1 MKKKLFIILVFICVI
16 GKIFSQTADSILFYS
31 NSSFQTTTNGASAL
45 VSDFIRL
52 PSFTLGNNFTIET
65 WFKLESFSNTNFPR
79 IFDFGVAGA
88 TKTTLA
94 INSSGNLLFIYGN
107 SAVTANILPAV
118 NIGIGSWNHYAVT
131 VSGGNLVKVYVNG
144 VVVFF
149 TSVGFGT
156 PVTTYTSNYLAS
168 QNDQSQA
175 PTIGCYS
182 DFRIWTQTRTAAQ
195 ISKSTLRIF
204 VPSNSDSLYYY
215 LPLNNSSNNTVTES
229 ITNFYLL
236 AGSSTWVGGALNA
249 FSRIQNN
256 GAKYK
261 YDSSRQY
268 LSGTYK
274 NALVANEKIQYSING
289 GTTWVNVDTALNNL
303 WVVKMPTTFRAGVVK
318 VRSAILGV
326 ATARVF
332 ADFTIV
338 APPSALVYAASRI
351 DVDEGSVNLI
361 NVSSINTGGGGTVG
375 YSISSGAVTGISIN
389 AITGQLKA
397 DSIVPFGLY
406 NVVVTASNIQ
416 GSTSATITIN
426 IKQTFKNRVVGFIN
440 NYFQTTS
447 NSAGVSGDYINLPNF
462 VLDSN
467 FTVETWFKL
476 EAGTGLIFPF
486 IYNLGGWGAANLSQ
500 GLIMAAGISRTLD
513 IMSWGV
519 EANTAAPLDF
529 TGYNLA
535 AATWVHLAV
544 VVKGRNTKVYVN
556 GVLIKQ
562 YTNIG
567 VPSNNN
573 TFTNSRLGNGQ
584 SAGGTISTTLG
595 KFQDFRVWKKARTA
609 LEIQTSYLTPV
620 PISSDSLYYNILLN
634 APSIITTNN
643 IINGTSIN
651 NVSTWAGAIN
661 TTSTVVSQGGTGAKY
676 FYDTARQRLYGTISS
691 ALVLNEKIQYSIN
704 GGTTWTNVDTVF
716 GVKWLVTLPITYKF
730 ATIKI
735 RSSTDPTRVF
745 QDYTF
750 YSIPTISYSKSI
762 EIDTFG
768 TTGVS
773 VVPTV
778 STSGI
783 TTCSIT
789 SGGVSGISINS
800 STGQISWTNVVPVG
814 IYNLVISA
822 TNQSGVGTSNFT
834 LNISSVL
841 SNFAY
846 SIDSVTALFGFA
858 GNSVTPTITG
868 GPVTYSFSNTTP
880 AVSGITIN
888 SVTGVVSWL
897 NSVPV
902 GTYLFK
908 VLASNLLKVD
918 SSKRYKL
925 IIKGSAPIISYSI
938 NNMVED
944 QNIADSS
951 VSPTFNS
958 TGLPLTFKI
967 VSGGGSGININSAS
981 GVINWTSKVNP
992 GTYIIIVQAN
1002 NIADSDQTT
1011 FNLTIN
1017 RLTDTILY
1025 FNNSSFQSNTVSVGG
1040 GGDYIQLPTL
1050 DMSGNYTIETWFKN
1064 IGSLGEWK
1072 RIFDFGVLGGSPLG
1086 ILVGFPTSTQIG
1098 YHANGPDVVLSLPSN
1113 FITSNGWN
1121 HIAFTFDGIFTSL
1134 YINGLLVDKQSTQSA
1149 TAPGTCTSNFIG
1161 RSNWAIDGTTQGQ
1174 FMHFKIW
1181 KKVKTGSEIL
1191 ATYRGA
1197 ETRNSTGLHYYLP
1210 LDEKLFTSRDIEN
1223 NTILT
1228 NYSTSAVAL
1237 GAASTVISQ
1246 NNGTGAK
1253 YFVDLAHQT
1262 LSGKYRDTLQLGETI
1277 QVSYDTGLTW
1287 RNVKY
1292 ASNNNWNDSLTSVFN
1307 GGKIKVR
1314 SVIGGIPTSRNFID
1328 FVQIIKPSAPIINS
1342 VSNVQST
1349 KAIISFDS
1357 PLKNGGALV
1366 TNYIVVSTP
1375 SNLTASGTSSPIE
1388 MSGLT
1393 NGVSYVFK
1401 MVGSNVAGLS
1411 DSSATSSTL
1420 TLPTSYSIN
1429 TSVKNGSISAGPI
1442 TVNIGDSIRI
1452 TYTPTN
1458 NNYAIDSVIINNVLV
1473 NDSIIGY
1480 TFKNVIKN
1488 NTIRVVYKL
1497 KTALISLNIGLNGT
1511 VSTLGDSIVDYGTKQ
1526 NYTITPDMGYELDTL
1541 FVNGIKVDSITSIT
1555 FDSIVSNLTIK
1566 AVFKL
1571 KTFSIISSTGAGG
1584 TISPLGTSVVKYDS
1598 SIKYTITPSAG
1609 FVLDTLFVNGNKV
1622 DSISSYTFDTVR
1634 INKTIFAKFK
1644 VQTFTITSSAGTGGM
1659 ITPVGSSIVKYD
1671 SSIKYT
1677 ITPNAGLVLD
1687 TLFVNGIKVD
1697 SISSYTFDSV
1707 RINKTISA
1715 KFKVQTF
1722 TITATG
1728 GTGGSINPIGT
1739 SIVKYDSSLKY
1750 TITPSAG
1757 FVLDTLFV
1765 NGLKVDSISSYTF
1778 DTVTINKTIFA
1789 KFKLQT
1795 FTIISSAGT
1804 GGMITPVGSSIVK
1817 YDSSL
1822 KYTITPDA
1830 GFVLD
1835 TLFVNGNKV
1844 DSISS
1849 YTFDTVKINKT
1860 ILAKFKIQTFTI
1872 TATGGA
1878 GGSISPIGTSSV
1890 KYDSSLK
1897 YTITPNAGFVLDTL
1911 FVNGNKVDSISSY
1924 TFDSVRINKTI
1935 FAKFKVK
1942 TFTITATAGAGGI
1955 INPSGTSSVKYDS
1968 SIKYTITPN
1977 TGFVLDTL
1985 FVNGNKVD
1993 SISSYTFDTVTI
2005 NKTIFA
2011 KFKVKILTITATAGA
2026 GGIINP
2032 SGTSFVKYDSS
2043 IKYTITPNAGFVLD
2057 TLFVNGNK
2065 VDSISSY
2072 TFDTLKANKTISAK
2086 FKIQTFTITSSAGSG
2101 GSINPVGSSI
2111 VKYDSSI
2118 KYTITPNTGFVLDTL
2133 FVNGI
2138 KVDSISSY
2146 TFDTVTINKTIF
2158 AKFKVQTFTITAT
2171 AGAGGSI
2178 SPIGTSSVK
2187 YDSSLKYTITPS
2199 VGFVLDTLFVNGNKV
2214 DSISSYTF
2222 DSVRIN
2228 KTIFAKFKVK
2238 TFAITAT
2245 AGAGG
2250 MITPV
2255 GSSIVKYDSSLK
2267 FTITPNLG
2275 FVIDTL
2281 FVNSLP
2287 VDSITSYTFD
2297 TVKVNK
2303 TIFAKFKVQTFTI
2316 TATAGAGGAITPIGI
2331 SIVKYDSSIKY
2342 TITPN
2347 AGFVLDTLFVNG
2359 NKVDSIS
2366 SYTFDTVTIN
2376 KTIFAKFKVKTFAI
2390 TATAGAG
2397 GSINPSG
2404 TSSVKYDSSLKY
2416 TITPNAGF
2424 VLDTLFVNGNKVD
2437 SISSYTFDTV
2447 TINKTI
2453 SAKFK
2458 VQTFI
2463 ITATGGAGGAI
2474 TPIGTSI
2481 VKYDSFLRY
2490 TITPNA
2496 GFVLDTLFVNGNKVD
2511 SISSYTFDSV
2521 RINKTIFAK
2530 FKVKTFAITATAGAG
2545 GSISPIGTSSVKY
2558 DSSLKYT
2565 ITSNAG
2571 FVLDTLFVNGNKVD
2585 SISSYTFDTVTIN
2598 KTIFAKFKVQTF
2610 TITATGGVG
2619 GAITPI
2625 GTSIVKYDSSLKYTI
2640 TPDAGFVIDTIFV
2653 DSIPVDSIS
2662 SYTFDSVRI
2671 NKTISAKFKVQTF
2684 IITATGGAGGAIT
2697 PIGTS
2702 IVKYDSSIKYTIT
2715 PNAGFVLDT
2724 LFINGNKVDSIS
2736 SYTFDTVRINKTI
2749 FAKFKVQ
2756 TFTITATGGAG
2767 GAITP
2772 IGTSS
2777 VKYDSSLK
2785 YTITPNVGFVID
2797 TLFVN
2802 GTKVDSILTYTFDSV
2817 KVNKIIFAK
2826 FKVIT
2831 PPSKPL
2837 NVVAIAGNAQAIIS
2851 FTSPIYNGG
2860 VAINKYIV
2868 EEVGGSIKDSN
2879 ISSPVIINGLTNL
2892 QTYRFSVKAINIF
2905 GLVSDTSISNSIQ
2918 PDNNFRFVKSRAL
2931 NGVISADTT
2940 IALGGFRII
2949 KYEPNIGFKLDSI
2962 YINDMYNS
2970 EITIDSINSYTFK
2983 NINGDSSIKVIFKL
2997 QTFTITSSAGT
3008 GGMITPVGSS
3018 IVKYD
3023 SSFKYTITPNTGFV
3037 LDTLFVNGNKVDS
3050 ISSYTFDTVTIN
3062 KTISAKFKVKILT
3075 ITATAGAGGSINPSG
3090 TSFVKYDSSIKYTI
3104 TPNAG
3109 FVLDTLFVNGNKVD
3123 SISSYTF
3130 DSVRIN
3136 KTIFA
3141 KFKVKTFTITATAG
3155 AGGIINPSGTSSV
3168 KYDSSIKYTI
3178 TPDAGFVLDTL
3189 FVNGNKVDSISSYTF
3204 DTVTINKTIFA
3215 KFKVKILTITATAGA
3230 GGSINP
3236 SGTSFVKY
3244 DSSIKYTITPNAGFV
3259 LDTLFVNGNKV
3270 DSISSYTF
3278 DSVRI
3283 NKTIFAKFK
3292 VKTFTITAT
3301 AGAGGIINPSGTS
3314 SVKYDSSIKYT
3325 ITPNTGFVLDTLF
3338 VNGNKVDSISSY
3350 TFDTVTINKTIFA
3363 KFKVKI
3369 LTITATA
3376 GAGGIINPSG
3386 TSFVKYD
3393 SSIKYTITPNAG
3405 FVLDT
3410 LFVNGLKV
3418 DSISNY
3424 TFDTVTINKTI
3435 FAKFKVKILTITA
3448 TAGAGGIINP
3458 SGTSFV
3464 KYDSSIKYTITPN
3477 AGFVLDTLF
3486 VNGLKVDSISSYTFD
3501 TVTIN
3506 KTIFAKFK
3514 VQTFTITATGGAG
3527 GGAITPIGTSIVKYD
3542 SSLKYTITPNAGFV
3556 LDTLFVNG
3564 NKVDSISSYTFD
3576 TVRINK
3582 TIFAKFKV
3590 KTFAITATAGAGGSI
3605 SPIGTSSVKYDSS
3618 LKYTITSN
3626 AGFVL
3631 DTLFVN
3637 GLKVDSI
3644 SSYTFDTVTINKT
3657 IFAKFK
3663 VQTFTITATAGAGG
3677 SISPIGTRSV
3687 KYDSSLKYTIT
3698 PNAGFVLDTLFVN
3711 GNKVDSISSYTFDTV
3726 TINKTISAKFKVQT
3740 FTITATGG
3748 AGGAITPIGTSSV
3761 KYDSSLK
3768 YTITPN
3774 AGFVLDTL
3782 FVNGNKVDSI
3792 SSYTFDTL
3800 KANKTISAKFKIQTF
3815 TITSSAG
3822 SGGSINP
3829 VGSSIVK
3836 YDSSIK
3842 YTITPNTGFVLDTL
3856 FVNGIKVDSISSY
3869 TFDTVTI
3876 NKTIFAKFKVKTFTI
3891 ISSAGIGGSIS
3902 PIGTSSVKYDSSLKY
3917 TITPSVGFV
3926 LDTLFVNG
3934 NKVDSISSYT
3944 FDSVRINK
3952 TIFAKFK
3959 VKTFAITAT
3968 AGAGGMITPVG
3979 SSIVKYDSSLKFTI
3993 TPNLGFVIDTLFV
4006 NSLPVDSITSYT
4018 FDSVRINKTIFAKF
4032 KVKTFA
4038 ITATAGAGGSINP
4051 SGTNIVKY
4059 DSSIKYTITPNAGFV
4074 LDTLFVNGLKVDSIS
4089 SYTFDTVTI
4098 NKTIFAKFKVQT
4110 FTITSSAGTGGMI
4123 SPVGSSSVKYD
4134 SSLKYTITPNTG
4146 FVLDTL
4152 FVNGN
4157 KVDSISSYTF
4167 DTVTINKTIFAKFK
4181 VQTFTI
4187 TATGGAGGAI
4197 TPIGTSIVK
4206 YDSSLKY
4213 TITPNAGFVLDTL
4226 FVNGNKVDSISSYTF
4241 DSVRINKII
4250 FAKFK
4255 VKTFTI
4261 TATAGAG
4268 GSINPSGTNI
4278 VKYDSSIKYTI
4289 TPNVGF
4295 VLDTLFVNGNK
4306 VDSISSYTFDTV
4318 TINKTIFAKFK
4329 VQTFTITATAGAGG
4343 NINPSGTNIVKYDS
4357 SLKYTITPNAG
4368 FVLDTLFVNGN
4379 KVDSISSYTF
4389 DTVTINKT
4397 IFAKFKVQTFTIT
4410 ATGGAGGAITPIG
4423 TSIVKYDSS
4432 LKYTITPDA
4441 GFVIDT
4447 IFVDSIPVDSISSY
4461 TFDSVRINKT
4471 ISAKFKVQ
4479 TFIITATGGAGGAIT
4494 PIGTSIVKYDSS
4506 IKYTITPNAG
4516 FVLDTLFVNGNK
4528 VDSISSY
4535 TFDTVRINKTIFA
4548 KFKVQTFTITA
4559 TGGAGGAITP
4569 IGTSIVKYD
4578 SSLKY
4583 TITPNAGFV
4592 LDTLFVNGNK
4602 VDSISSYT
4610 FDSVRINKTIS
4621 AKFKVQTFTITATGG
4636 AGGAIT
4642 PIGTSIVKYDS
4653 SIKYTITPDAGF
4665 VIDTIFVDSIPVDS
4679 ISSYT
4684 FDTVTINK
4692 TISAKF
4698 KVQTFT
4704 ITSSAGIGGSI
4715 SPSGTSF
4722 VKYDSSLKYTITPNA
4737 GFVLDTL
4744 FVNGLKVDSISSYTF
4759 DSVTIN
4765 KTIFAKFK
4773 VQTFTIT
4780 ATAGAGGSIIPIG
4793 TSSVKYDSSL
4803 KYTIT
4808 PNAGFVLDTLFVNG
4822 NKVDS
4827 ISSYTFDSVTINK
4840 TIFAKFKVQT
4850 FTITATAGAG
4860 GSISPIGTSS
4870 VKYDSSL
4877 KYTITPNAG
4886 FVLDTLFVNGNK
4898 VDSISSYTF
4907 DTVKINKTIFA
4918 KFKVQTFTITATGGA
4933 GGAITPIG
4941 TSSVKYDS
4949 SLKYTITPNAGF
4961 VLDTLFV
4968 NGNKVDS
4975 ISSYTFDSVRI
4986 NKIIFA
4992 KFKVKTFTIT
5002 ATAGAGGSINPSGTN
5017 IVKYD
5022 SSIKYTITPSAGFVL
5037 DTLFV
5042 NGNKVDSISS
5052 YTFDTVT
5059 INKTIFA
5066 KFKVQTFTITATGGA
5081 GGSISPIGTSSVKYD
5096 SSIKYTITPNAGF
5109 VLDTLFVNGN
5119 KVDSISSY
5127 TFDTVTINK
5136 TISAKFKVQTFTIT
5150 ATGGTGG
5157 MITPIGSSIVKYDSS
5172 LKYTITPNAGFVLDT
5187 LFVNGNKV
5195 DSISSYTF
5203 DTVTINKTISAKFK
5217 VQTFTITSSAG
5228 TGGMITPVG
5237 SSIVKYDS
5245 SLKYTITPSAGF
5257 VLDTLFVNGNKVDS
5271 ISSYTF
5277 DSVRINKT
5285 IFAKFKVQTFTITAT
5300 AGAGGSINPSGT
5312 NIVKYDSSI
5321 NYTITPNAGF
5331 VLDTLFVNGLKVDS
5345 ISSYTFDTVTINKT
5359 IFAKFKVQTFTI
5371 TSTGGA
5377 GGMITP
5383 VGSSIVKYDSSLK
5396 YTITPSAGFVLDTL
5410 FVNGNKVDSISSY
5423 TFDTVTINK
5432 TIFAKFKVQTF
5443 TITSSAGT
5451 GGSISPIGTS
5461 SVKYDSSIKY
5471 TITPNAGF
5479 VLDTLFVNG
5488 NKVDSTTS
5496 YTFDTVKVNKTI
5508 FAKFKVQ
5515 TFTITATAGAG
5526 GSINP
5531 SGTNIVKYDSSIK
5544 YTITPNAGFVL
5555 DTLFVNGNKVDS
5567 ISSYTFDTVTINKT
5581 ISAKFKIQT
5590 FTITSSAGTG
5600 GMITPVGSSIVKY
5613 DSSLKYTITP
5623 SAGFVLDTLFVN
5635 GVKVDSISSY
5645 TFDSV
5650 RINKTIFAK
5659 FKVQTFTITSSA
5671 GTGGMITPVGSS
5683 IVKYD
5688 SSLKYTITPS
5698 AGFVLDT
5705 LFVNGNKV
5713 DSISSYT
5720 FDSVRINKTIFA
5732 KFKVKTFTITA
5743 TAGAGGIINPSGT
5756 SIVKYDSSLKYT
5768 ITPNAGFVLDT
5779 LFVNGNKVD
5788 SISSYTFDTVTIN
5801 KTISAKFKVQTF
5813 TITSTGGAGG
5823 MITPVGSSIVKYDS
5837 SLKYTITPNAGF
5849 VLDTL
5854 FVNGIKVDSI
5864 SSYTFDSVRI
5874 NKTIF
5879 AKFKVQ
5885 TFTITATAGAGGSI
5899 NPSGTS
5905 FVKYD
5910 SSIKYTITPNAGFVI
5925 DTLFVNGNK
5934 VDSILTYTFD
5944 SVQMN
5949 KTIFAKFKVKT
5960 FAITATAGT
5969 GGSISPIGTSSVKY
5983 DSSLK
5988 YTITP
5993 NAGFVID
6000 TLFVNG
6006 IKVDSISS
6014 YTFDTVRINKTI
6026 FAKFKVKTFT
6036 ITATAG
6042 AGGIINPSGTNI
6054 VKYDSSIKYT
6064 ITPNA
6069 GFVLDT
6075 LFVNGNKVDS
6085 TTSYTFDT
6093 VKVNKTIFAKFKVQT
6108 FTITATAGAGGSIN
6122 PSGTNIVKYDSSIK
6136 YTITPNAGFILDTLF
6151 VNGNKVDSISSYT
6164 FDTVTINKT
6173 ISAKFK
6179 VQTFTITATGGA
6191 GGAITPIGTSIV
6203 KYDSS
6208 LKYTITPSA
6217 GFVLDTLFVNGN
6229 KVDSISSYTFDT
6241 VTINKTIFAKFKVK
6255 TFTITATAGA
6265 GGMISP
6271 VGSSSVKYDSFIKYT
6286 ITPNAGFVIDTLFV
6300 NGNKVDSISS
6310 YTFDSV
6316 TINKTIFA
6324 KFKVQTFTITATAG
6338 AGGSISPIGTS
6349 SVKYDSSLKYTIT
6362 PNAGFVL
6369 DTLFVNGNKVD
6380 SISSY
6385 TFDTVKINKTI
6396 FAKFKVQT
6404 FTITASAGA
6413 GGSINP
6419 SGTSSVKYDSSLK
6432 YTITPNAGFVLDTLF
6447 VNGNKADSI
6456 SSYTFDTVT
6465 INKTISAKFKVQTF
6479 TIISS
6484 AGIGGSINPSGTS
6497 FVKYDSSLKYTITP
6511 NLGFV
6516 IDTIFVDSIPVD
6528 SISSYTFDSVR
6539 INKTISAKFKV
6550 QTFTITASAGTGGVI
6565 TPVGSSSVKY
6575 DSSLNYTITPNLGFV
6590 LDTLFVN
6597 GNKVDSISS
6606 YTFDTVT
6613 INKTI
6618 FAKFKVQTFT
6628 ITATGGAGGAIT
6640 PIGTS
6645 IVKYDSSLKY
6655 TITPSTGFVL
6665 DTLFVNG
6672 NKVDSISSYTFDT
6685 VTINKTISAKFKVQT
6700 FTIIS
6705 SAGTGGSISP
6715 SGTSF
6720 VKYDSSIKYTITPSI
6735 GFALDT
6741 LFVDGI
6747 KVDSISSY
6755 TFDTLKANKTISAKF
6770 KIQTFT
6776 ITSSAGTGGMI
6787 TPVGSSI
6794 VKYDSSLKYTIT
6806 PNTGF
6811 VLDTLF
6817 VNGNKVDSI
6826 SSYTFDTVTI
6836 NKTIFAKFKVKTFA
6850 ITATAGA
6857 GGNINPSGTSIV
6869 KYDSSLKYTITPSA
6883 GFVLDTLFVN
6893 GNKVDSISSY
6903 TFDTVTINKT
6913 IFAKFKVQTFTIT
6926 SSVGTGGNINPTGT
6940 NIVKYDSSLNY
6951 TITPNLGFVLDT
6963 LFVNGNKVDS
6973 ISSYTFDTVKVNKTI
6988 FAKFKVQT
6996 FTITATAGAGGS
7008 INPSGTNIVKYDS
7021 SIKYTITPNLG
7032 FVLDTLFVNGNK
7044 VDSISSYTF
7053 DTVTINKT
7061 IFANFKVKTFA
7072 IISSAGTGGLITPV
7086 GSSIVKYDSSLK
7098 YTITPNAG
7106 FVLDTLFVNGNKV
7119 DSISSYTFDTVT
7131 INKTISAKFKVQTFT
7146 ITATGGTGGMITP
7159 IGSSIVKYDS
7169 SLKYTITPNAG
7180 FVLDTLFVNG
7190 NKVDSISSYTF
7201 DTVTIN
7207 KTISAKFK
7215 VQTFTITSSAGTGGM
7230 ITPVGSSIVK
7240 YDSSLKYTITPSA
7253 GFVLDTLFVNGNKV
7267 DSISSYTFDSVRI
7280 NKTIFAKF
7288 KVQTFT
7294 ITATAGAGGSIS
7306 PIGTRSVKY
7315 DSSIKYTITPNAG
7328 FVIDTIFVDSIP
7340 VDSISSYTFD
7350 TVTINKT
7357 IFAKFKVKTFT
7368 ITASVGTGG
7377 SISPAGFS
7385 FVKYDSSIK
7394 YTITPSIGFA
7404 LDTLFVD
7411 GIKVDS
7417 ISSYTF
7423 DTLKANKTISAKF
7436 KIQTYTITSSAGTGG
7451 SISPAGTDFVNY
7463 YSSLLFIITP
7473 NFGFVLDTLF
7483 VNDSKVDSISSY
7495 TFNNVTSNQ
7504 RIFAKFKVIY
7514 DCSISR
7520 ITPFINRVD
7529 NALMTNPFTFTKHK
7543 WYLDGNLIDSTTYN
7557 GYFPSKPGVYSIVGL
7572 DTNGCLS
7579 NFSKK
7584 YYYSQSCIIPAGRL
7598 GNAATIQSNIVENI
7612 NQIVI
7617 KWCTDIIKDDLTI
7630 LIVDLNGSIINEQKI
7645 PANTGTYILNKSLI
7659 TNNQFIVQV
7668 ISSNGEIIQTS
7679 DIIFKTK

>member
-45 VSDFIRL
+45 VSDFIIL

-94 INSSGNLLFIYGN
+94 INPSGNLLFIYGN
-107 SAVTANILPAV
+107 SAATANILPAV

-131 VSGGNLVKVYVNG
+131 VSGGNIVKVYVNG
-144 VVVFF
+144 VVVYFS
-149 TSVGFGT
+149 SVGFGT

-168 QNDQSQA
+168 QSDQSQA
-175 PTIGCYS
+175 ATIGCYS

-326 ATARVF
+326 ATDRVF

-643 IINGTSIN
+643 ILNGTSIN

-750 YSIPTISYSKSI
+750 YSIPTISYSKSS

-789 SGGVSGISINS
+789 SGVVSGISINS

-846 SIDSVTALFGFA
+846 SIDSVTALFGVA

-925 IIKGSAPIISYSI
+925 IIKGSAPVISYSI

-1161 RSNWAIDGTTQGQ
+1161 RSNWVIDGTTQGQ
-1174 FMHFKIW
+1174 YMHFKIW

-1314 SVIGGIPTSRNFID
+1314 SVIGGIPTSRNFTD

-1375 SNLTASGTSSPIE
+1375 SNITASGTSSPIE

-1458 NNYAIDSVIINNVLV
+1458 NNYTVDSVIINNVLV

-1526 NYTITPDMGYELDTL
+1526 KYTITPNTGYVLDSL
-1541 FVNGIKVDSITSIT
+1541 FVNSIKVDSITSIT

-1571 KTFSIISSTGAGG
+1571 
-1584 TISPLGTSVVKYDS
+1584 
-1598 SIKYTITPSAG
+1598 
-1609 FVLDTLFVNGNKV
+1609 N
-1622 DSISSYTFDTVR
+1622 
-1634 INKTIFAKFK
+1634 
-1644 VQTFTITSSAGTGGM
+1644 TFTILSS
-1659 ITPVGSSIVKYD
+1659 
-1671 SSIKYT
+1671 
-1677 ITPNAGLVLD
+1677 
-1687 TLFVNGIKVD
+1687 
-1697 SISSYTFDSV
+1697 
-1707 RINKTISA
+1707 
-1715 KFKVQTF
+1715 
-1722 TITATG
+1722 
-1728 GTGGSINPIGT
+1728 
-1739 SIVKYDSSLKY
+1739 
-1750 TITPSAG
+1750 
-1757 FVLDTLFV
+1757 
-1765 NGLKVDSISSYTF
+1765 
-1778 DTVTINKTIFA
+1778 
-1789 KFKLQT
+1789 
-1795 FTIISSAGT
+1795 
-1804 GGMITPVGSSIVK
+1804 
-1817 YDSSL
+1817 
-1822 KYTITPDA
+1822 
-1830 GFVLD
+1830 
-1835 TLFVNGNKV
+1835 
-1844 DSISS
+1844 
-1849 YTFDTVKINKT
+1849 
-1860 ILAKFKIQTFTI
+1860 
-1872 TATGGA
+1872 
-1878 GGSISPIGTSSV
+1878 
-1890 KYDSSLK
+1890 
-1897 YTITPNAGFVLDTL
+1897 
-1911 FVNGNKVDSISSY
+1911 
-1924 TFDSVRINKTI
+1924 
-1935 FAKFKVK
+1935 
-1942 TFTITATAGAGGI
+1942 AGAGGN
-1955 INPSGTSSVKYDS
+1955 INPSGT
-1968 SIKYTITPN
+1968 
-1977 TGFVLDTL
+1977 
-1985 FVNGNKVD
+1985 
-1993 SISSYTFDTVTI
+1993 
-2005 NKTIFA
+2005 
-2011 KFKVKILTITATAGA
+2011 
-2026 GGIINP
+2026 
-2032 SGTSFVKYDSS
+2032 
-2043 IKYTITPNAGFVLD
+2043 
-2057 TLFVNGNK
+2057 
-2065 VDSISSY
+2065 
-2072 TFDTLKANKTISAK
+2072 
-2086 FKIQTFTITSSAGSG
+2086 
-2101 GSINPVGSSI
+2101 
-2111 VKYDSSI
+2111 
-2118 KYTITPNTGFVLDTL
+2118 
-2133 FVNGI
+2133 
-2138 KVDSISSY
+2138 
-2146 TFDTVTINKTIF
+2146 
-2158 AKFKVQTFTITAT
+2158 
-2171 AGAGGSI
+2171 
-2178 SPIGTSSVK
+2178 
-2187 YDSSLKYTITPS
+2187 
-2199 VGFVLDTLFVNGNKV
+2199 
-2214 DSISSYTF
+2214 
-2222 DSVRIN
+2222 
-2228 KTIFAKFKVK
+2228 
-2238 TFAITAT
+2238 
-2245 AGAGG
+2245 
-2250 MITPV
+2250 
-2255 GSSIVKYDSSLK
+2255 
-2267 FTITPNLG
+2267 
-2275 FVIDTL
+2275 
-2281 FVNSLP
+2281 
-2287 VDSITSYTFD
+2287 
-2297 TVKVNK
+2297 
-2303 TIFAKFKVQTFTI
+2303 
-2316 TATAGAGGAITPIGI
+2316 
-2331 SIVKYDSSIKY
+2331 
-2342 TITPN
+2342 
-2347 AGFVLDTLFVNG
+2347 
-2359 NKVDSIS
+2359 
-2366 SYTFDTVTIN
+2366 
-2376 KTIFAKFKVKTFAI
+2376 
-2390 TATAGAG
+2390 
-2397 GSINPSG
+2397 
-2404 TSSVKYDSSLKY
+2404 
-2416 TITPNAGF
+2416 
-2424 VLDTLFVNGNKVD
+2424 
-2437 SISSYTFDTV
+2437 
-2447 TINKTI
+2447 
-2453 SAKFK
+2453 
-2458 VQTFI
+2458 
-2463 ITATGGAGGAI
+2463 
-2474 TPIGTSI
+2474 
-2481 VKYDSFLRY
+2481 
-2490 TITPNA
+2490 
-2496 GFVLDTLFVNGNKVD
+2496 
-2511 SISSYTFDSV
+2511 
-2521 RINKTIFAK
+2521 
-2530 FKVKTFAITATAGAG
+2530 
-2545 GSISPIGTSSVKY
+2545 
-2558 DSSLKYT
+2558 
-2565 ITSNAG
+2565 
-2571 FVLDTLFVNGNKVD
+2571 
-2585 SISSYTFDTVTIN
+2585 
-2598 KTIFAKFKVQTF
+2598 
-2610 TITATGGVG
+2610 
-2619 GAITPI
+2619 
-2625 GTSIVKYDSSLKYTI
+2625 
-2640 TPDAGFVIDTIFV
+2640 
-2653 DSIPVDSIS
+2653 
-2662 SYTFDSVRI
+2662 
-2671 NKTISAKFKVQTF
+2671 
-2684 IITATGGAGGAIT
+2684 
-2697 PIGTS
+2697 
-2702 IVKYDSSIKYTIT
+2702 
-2715 PNAGFVLDT
+2715 
-2724 LFINGNKVDSIS
+2724 
-2736 SYTFDTVRINKTI
+2736 
-2749 FAKFKVQ
+2749 
-2756 TFTITATGGAG
+2756 
-2767 GAITP
+2767 
-2772 IGTSS
+2772 
-2777 VKYDSSLK
+2777 
-2785 YTITPNVGFVID
+2785 
-2797 TLFVN
+2797 
-2802 GTKVDSILTYTFDSV
+2802 
-2817 KVNKIIFAK
+2817 
-2826 FKVIT
+2826 
-2831 PPSKPL
+2831 
-2837 NVVAIAGNAQAIIS
+2837 
-2851 FTSPIYNGG
+2851 
-2860 VAINKYIV
+2860 
-2868 EEVGGSIKDSN
+2868 N
-2879 ISSPVIINGLTNL
+2879 I
-2892 QTYRFSVKAINIF
+2892 
-2905 GLVSDTSISNSIQ
+2905 
-2918 PDNNFRFVKSRAL
+2918 
-2931 NGVISADTT
+2931 
-2940 IALGGFRII
+2940 
-2949 KYEPNIGFKLDSI
+2949 
-2962 YINDMYNS
+2962 
-2970 EITIDSINSYTFK
+2970 
-2983 NINGDSSIKVIFKL
+2983 
-2997 QTFTITSSAGT
+2997 
-3008 GGMITPVGSS
+3008 
-3018 IVKYD
+3018 
-3023 SSFKYTITPNTGFV
+3023 
-3037 LDTLFVNGNKVDS
+3037 
-3050 ISSYTFDTVTIN
+3050 
-3062 KTISAKFKVKILT
+3062 
-3075 ITATAGAGGSINPSG
+3075 
-3090 TSFVKYDSSIKYTI
+3090 
-3104 TPNAG
+3104 
-3109 FVLDTLFVNGNKVD
+3109 
-3123 SISSYTF
+3123 
-3130 DSVRIN
+3130 
-3136 KTIFA
+3136 
-3141 KFKVKTFTITATAG
+3141 
-3155 AGGIINPSGTSSV
+3155 
-3168 KYDSSIKYTI
+3168 
-3178 TPDAGFVLDTL
+3178 
-3189 FVNGNKVDSISSYTF
+3189 
-3204 DTVTINKTIFA
+3204 
-3215 KFKVKILTITATAGA
+3215 
-3230 GGSINP
+3230 
-3236 SGTSFVKY
+3236 
-3244 DSSIKYTITPNAGFV
+3244 
-3259 LDTLFVNGNKV
+3259 
-3270 DSISSYTF
+3270 
-3278 DSVRI
+3278 
-3283 NKTIFAKFK
+3283 
-3292 VKTFTITAT
+3292 
-3301 AGAGGIINPSGTS
+3301 
-3314 SVKYDSSIKYT
+3314 
-3325 ITPNTGFVLDTLF
+3325 
-3338 VNGNKVDSISSY
+3338 
-3350 TFDTVTINKTIFA
+3350 
-3363 KFKVKI
+3363 
-3369 LTITATA
+3369 
-3376 GAGGIINPSG
+3376 
-3386 TSFVKYD
+3386 
-3393 SSIKYTITPNAG
+3393 
-3405 FVLDT
+3405 
-3410 LFVNGLKV
+3410 
-3418 DSISNY
+3418 
-3424 TFDTVTINKTI
+3424 
-3435 FAKFKVKILTITA
+3435 
-3448 TAGAGGIINP
+3448 
-3458 SGTSFV
+3458 V

-3501 TVTIN
+3501 SVRIN

-3514 VQTFTITATGGAG
+3514 VQTFTITSSAGSGGS
-3527 GGAITPIGTSIVKYD
+3527 INPVGTSIVKYD

-3564 NKVDSISSYTFD
+3564 NKVDSTTSYTFD
-3576 TVRINK
+3576 TV
-3582 TIFAKFKV
+3582 KV
-3590 KTFAITATAGAGGSI
+3590 
-3605 SPIGTSSVKYDSS
+3605 
-3618 LKYTITSN
+3618 
-3626 AGFVL
+3626 
-3631 DTLFVN
+3631 
-3637 GLKVDSI
+3637 
-3644 SSYTFDTVTINKT
+3644 NKT

-3677 SISPIGTRSV
+3677 SINPTGTNIV
-3687 KYDSSLKYTIT
+3687 KYDSSLKYTITPNLGFVLDTLFVNGNKVDSTTSYTFDTVKVNKTIFAKFKVKTFAIISSAGTGGMITPVGSSIVKYDSSIKYTITPNAGFVLDTLFVNGNKVDSTTSYTFDTVKVNKTIFAKFKVKTFAIISSAGTGGMITPVGSSIVKYDSSIKYTIT

-3748 AGGAITPIGTSSV
+3748 AGGAITPIGTSIVKYDSSIKYTITPNVGFVIDTLFVNGNKVDSISSYTFDTVKVNKTIFAKFKVQTFTITATAGAGGSINPSGTSSVKYDSSLKYTITPNVGFVIDTLFVNGSKVDSISSYTFDTVRINKTISAKFKGQTFTITSSAGTGGMITPVGSSIVKYDSSLKYTITPNLGFVIDTLFVNGVKVDSISSYTFDTLKANKTISAKFKIQTFTITSSAGTGGMITPVGSSIVKYDSSIKYTITPNTGFVLDTLFVNGNKVDSISSYTFDTVTINKTISAKFKVQTFTITSSVGTGGMITPVGSSIVKYDSSLKYTITPNAGFVLDTLFVNGNKVDSISSYTFDTVTINKTIFAKFKVQTFTITATAGAGGSISPIGTSSVKYDSSLKYTITPNAGFVLDTLFVNGNKVDSISSYTFDTVTINKTISAKFKVQTFTIISSAGTGGSISPSGTSFVKYDSSIKYTITPNAEFVLDTLFVNGNKVDSISSYTFDTVTINKTIFAKFKVQTFTITATAGAGGSISPIGTSSVKYDSSIKYTITPNAGFVLDTLFVNGNKVDSISSYTFDTVTINKTISAKFKVQTFMILSSAGTGGSINPVGTSIVKYDSSIKYTITPNLGFVIDTLFVNSLPVDSISSYTFDTVKVNKTISAKFKVQTFTITASAGTGGMITPVGSNIVKYDSSLKYTITPNAGFVLDTLFVNGLKVDSISSYTFDTVTINKTISAKFKVKTFTITATAGAGGIINPSGTSSVKYDSSIKYTITPNAGFVLDTLFVNGNKVDSISSYTFDSVRINKTILAKFKVQTFTITATAVAGGSISPIGTSSV

-3829 VGSSIVK
+3829 VGTSIVK

-3842 YTITPNTGFVLDTL
+3842 YTITPDAGFLIDTI
-3856 FVNGIKVDSISSY
+3856 FVDSI
-3869 TFDTVTI
+3869 
-3876 NKTIFAKFKVKTFTI
+3876 
-3891 ISSAGIGGSIS
+3891 
-3902 PIGTSSVKYDSSLKY
+3902 
-3917 TITPSVGFV
+3917 
-3926 LDTLFVNG
+3926 
-3934 NKVDSISSYT
+3934 
-3944 FDSVRINK
+3944 
-3952 TIFAKFK
+3952 
-3959 VKTFAITAT
+3959 
-3968 AGAGGMITPVG
+3968 
-3979 SSIVKYDSSLKFTI
+3979 
-3993 TPNLGFVIDTLFV
+3993 
-4006 NSLPVDSITSYT
+4006 PVDSITSYT
-4018 FDSVRINKTIFAKF
+4018 FDSVRINKTISAKF
-4032 KVKTFA
+4032 K
-4038 ITATAGAGGSINP
+4038 G
-4051 SGTNIVKY
+4051 
-4059 DSSIKYTITPNAGFV
+4059 
-4074 LDTLFVNGLKVDSIS
+4074 
-4089 SYTFDTVTI
+4089 
-4098 NKTIFAKFKVQT
+4098 QT
-4110 FTITSSAGTGGMI
+4110 FTITSSAGTGG
-4123 SPVGSSSVKYD
+4123 
-4134 SSLKYTITPNTG
+4134 
-4146 FVLDTL
+4146 
-4152 FVNGN
+4152 
-4157 KVDSISSYTF
+4157 SI
-4167 DTVTINKTIFAKFK
+4167 N
-4181 VQTFTI
+4181 
-4187 TATGGAGGAI
+4187 
-4197 TPIGTSIVK
+4197 PIGTSIVK

-4241 DSVRINKII
+4241 DTVRINKTI

-4255 VKTFTI
+4255 VQSFTI
-4261 TATAGAG
+4261 TSSAGTG
-4268 GSINPSGTNI
+4268 GSINPVGTSI
-4278 VKYDSSIKYTI
+4278 VKYDSSLKYTITTNAGFVLDTLFVNGNKVDSISSYTFDTVTINKTISAKFKIQTFTITSSAGTGGMITPVGSSIVKYDSSLKYTI
-4289 TPNVGF
+4289 TPNAGF

-4329 VQTFTITATAGAGG
+4329 VQTFTITSSAGTGG
-4343 NINPSGTNIVKYDS
+4343 NINPSGTSSVKYDSSIKYTITPSAGFVLDTLFVNGIKVDSISSYTFDSVRINKTIFAKFKVQTFTITATAGAGGSINPSGTNIVKYDSSIKYTITPNLGFVLDTLFVNGNKVDSISSYTFDTVTINKTISAKFKIQTFTITSSAGTGGMITPVGSSIVKYDS

-4432 LKYTITPDA
+4432 
-4441 GFVIDT
+4441 
-4447 IFVDSIPVDSISSY
+4447 
-4461 TFDSVRINKT
+4461 
-4471 ISAKFKVQ
+4471 
-4479 TFIITATGGAGGAIT
+4479 
-4494 PIGTSIVKYDSS
+4494 
-4506 IKYTITPNAG
+4506 IKYTITPSAG
-4516 FVLDTLFVNGNK
+4516 FVLDTLFVNG
-4528 VDSISSY
+4528 
-4535 TFDTVRINKTIFA
+4535 
-4548 KFKVQTFTITA
+4548 
-4559 TGGAGGAITP
+4559 
-4569 IGTSIVKYD
+4569 VK
-4578 SSLKY
+4578 
-4583 TITPNAGFV
+4583 
-4592 LDTLFVNGNK
+4592 
-4602 VDSISSYT
+4602 
-4610 FDSVRINKTIS
+4610 
-4621 AKFKVQTFTITATGG
+4621 
-4636 AGGAIT
+4636 
-4642 PIGTSIVKYDS
+4642 
-4653 SIKYTITPDAGF
+4653 
-4665 VIDTIFVDSIPVDS
+4665 VDS

-4698 KVQTFT
+4698 KIQTFT
-4704 ITSSAGIGGSI
+4704 ITSSAGTGGMITPVGSSI
-4715 SPSGTSF
+4715 
-4722 VKYDSSLKYTITPNA
+4722 VKFDSSLKYTITP
-4737 GFVLDTL
+4737 
-4744 FVNGLKVDSISSYTF
+4744 S
-4759 DSVTIN
+4759 
-4765 KTIFAKFK
+4765 
-4773 VQTFTIT
+4773 
-4780 ATAGAGGSIIPIG
+4780 
-4793 TSSVKYDSSL
+4793 
-4803 KYTIT
+4803 
-4808 PNAGFVLDTLFVNG
+4808 AGFVLDTLFVNG
-4822 NKVDS
+4822 N
-4827 ISSYTFDSVTINK
+4827 I
-4840 TIFAKFKVQT
+4840 
-4850 FTITATAGAG
+4850 
-4860 GSISPIGTSS
+4860 
-4870 VKYDSSL
+4870 
-4877 KYTITPNAG
+4877 
-4886 FVLDTLFVNGNK
+4886 

-4907 DTVKINKTIFA
+4907 DTVTINKTISA
-4918 KFKVQTFTITATGGA
+4918 KFKIQ
-4933 GGAITPIG
+4933 
-4941 TSSVKYDS
+4941 
-4949 SLKYTITPNAGF
+4949 
-4961 VLDTLFV
+4961 
-4968 NGNKVDS
+4968 
-4975 ISSYTFDSVRI
+4975 
-4986 NKIIFA
+4986 
-4992 KFKVKTFTIT
+4992 TFTIT
-5002 ATAGAGGSINPSGTN
+5002 ATAGSGGMITPVGSS

-5022 SSIKYTITPSAGFVL
+5022 SSIKYTITPNTGFVL

-5059 INKTIFA
+5059 I
-5066 KFKVQTFTITATGGA
+5066 
-5081 GGSISPIGTSSVKYD
+5081 
-5096 SSIKYTITPNAGF
+5096 
-5109 VLDTLFVNGN
+5109 
-5119 KVDSISSY
+5119 
-5127 TFDTVTINK
+5127 
-5136 TISAKFKVQTFTIT
+5136 
-5150 ATGGTGG
+5150 
-5157 MITPIGSSIVKYDSS
+5157 
-5172 LKYTITPNAGFVLDT
+5172 
-5187 LFVNGNKV
+5187 
-5195 DSISSYTF
+5195 
-5203 DTVTINKTISAKFK
+5203 
-5217 VQTFTITSSAG
+5217 
-5228 TGGMITPVG
+5228 
-5237 SSIVKYDS
+5237 
-5245 SLKYTITPSAGF
+5245 
-5257 VLDTLFVNGNKVDS
+5257 
-5271 ISSYTF
+5271 
-5277 DSVRINKT
+5277 
-5285 IFAKFKVQTFTITAT
+5285 
-5300 AGAGGSINPSGT
+5300 
-5312 NIVKYDSSI
+5312 
-5321 NYTITPNAGF
+5321 
-5331 VLDTLFVNGLKVDS
+5331 
-5345 ISSYTFDTVTINKT
+5345 
-5359 IFAKFKVQTFTI
+5359 
-5371 TSTGGA
+5371 
-5377 GGMITP
+5377 
-5383 VGSSIVKYDSSLK
+5383 
-5396 YTITPSAGFVLDTL
+5396 
-5410 FVNGNKVDSISSY
+5410 
-5423 TFDTVTINK
+5423 
-5432 TIFAKFKVQTF
+5432 
-5443 TITSSAGT
+5443 
-5451 GGSISPIGTS
+5451 
-5461 SVKYDSSIKY
+5461 
-5471 TITPNAGF
+5471 
-5479 VLDTLFVNG
+5479 
-5488 NKVDSTTS
+5488 
-5496 YTFDTVKVNKTI
+5496 NKTI

-5623 SAGFVLDTLFVN
+5623 NAGFVLDTLFVN
-5635 GVKVDSISSY
+5635 GIKVDSISSY

-5650 RINKTIFAK
+5650 RINKTIFAKFKVKTFTITATAGAGGSINPSGTKIVKYDSSIKYTITPNAGFVLDTLFVNGNKVDSISSYTFDSVKENKTIFAKFKVQTFTITSSAGTGGSISPIGTSSVKYDSSLKYTITPNAGFVLDTLFVNGNKVDSISSYTFDTVRINKTIFAKFKVQTFTITATGGAGGVITPLGSSSVKYDSSLKYTITPNTGFVLDTLFVNGNKVDSISSYTFDSVRINKTIFAKFKVQTFTITATGGAGGAITPIGTSIVKYDSSLKYTITPNAGFVLDTLFVNGNKVDSISSYTFDTVRINKTIFAKFKVQTFTITATGGAGGAITPIGTSIVKYDSSIKYTITPNTGFVLDTLFVNGNKVDSISSYTFDTVTINKTIFAKFKVQTFIITSSAGTGGMITPVGSSILKYDSSLKYTITPSTGFVLDTLFVNGLKVDSISSYTFDSVRINKTIFAKFKVQTFMILSSAGTGGSINPVGTSIVKYDSSLKYTITPNAGFVLDTLFVNGNKVDSISSYTFDTVTINKTIFAKFKVQTFTITSSAGIDGMITPVGSSIVKYDSSLKYTITPNAGFVLDTLFVNGNKVDSISSYTFDTVTINKTIFAKFKGQTFTITSSAGTGGMITPVGSSSVKYDSSIKYTITPNAGFVLDTLFVNGLKVDSISSYTFDSVRINKTIFAKFKVQTFTITATAGAGGSINPSGTNIVKYDSSIKYTITPNLGFVLDTLFVNGNKVDSISSYTFDTVTINKTISAKFKIQTFTITSSAGTGGMITPVGSSIVKYDSSLKYTITPNAGFVLDTLFVNGNKVDSISSYTFDTVTINKTIFAKFKVQTFTITSSAGTGGVISPIGTSSVKYDSSLKYTITPSTGFVLDTLFVNGNKVDSISSYTFDTVTINKTISAKFKVQTFTITSSVGTGGMITPVGSSIVKYDSSLKYTITPNAGFVLDTLFVNGNKVDSISSYTFDTVKINKTIFAKFKVQTFTITATAGAGGSINPSGTSFVKYDSSLKYTITPNAGFVLDTLFVNGNKVDSTTSYTFDTVKVNKTIFAKFKVQTFTITSSAGTGGMITPVGSSIVKYDSSIKYTITPNDGFVLDTLFVNGNKVDSISSYTFDTVTINKTISAKFKVQTFTITSSAGTGGVISPIGTSSVKYDSSLKYTITPSTGFVLDTLFVNGNKVDSISSYTFDTVTINKTISAKFKVQTFTITATAGAGGSINPSGTNIVKYDSSIKYTITTNAGFVLDTLFVNGNKVDSISSYTFDTVRINKTIFAKFKVQTFTITSSAGTGGSISPIGTSSVKYDSSLKYIITPNAGFVLDTLFVNGLKVDSISSYTFDTVTINKTIFAKFKVQTFTITSSVGTGGMITPVGSSIVKYDSSLKYTITPNAGFVLDTLFVNGLKVDSISSYTFDTVTINKTIFAKFKVQTFTITATAGAGGNINPSGTNIVKYDSSLKYTITPNAGFVLDTLFVNGNKVDSISSYTFDTVTINKTIFAKFKVQTFTITATAGAGGSISPIGTRSVKYDSSLKYTITPNAGFVLDTFFVNGNKVDSISSYTFDTVTINKTISAKFKVQTFTITSSAGTGGSISPIGTSSVKYDSSLKYTITPNAGFVLDTLFVNGNKVDSISSYTFDTVTINKTIFAKFKVQTFTITSSAGTGGNINPSGTSSVKYDSSIKYTITPSAGFVLDTLFVNGIKVDSISSYTFDSVRINKTIFAKFKVQTFTITSSAGTGGSISPIGTSSVKYDSSLKYIITPNAGFVLDTLFVNGIKVDSISSYTFDSVRINKTIFAKFKVKTFTITATAGAGGSINPSGTKIVKYDSSIKYTITPNAGFVLDTLFVNGNKVDSISSYTFDSVKENKTISAKFKVQTFTITATGGAGGAITPIGTSIVKYDSSIKYTITPNAGFVLDTLFVNGNKVDSISSYTFDTVRINKTIFAKFKVQTFTITSSAGTGGSISPIGTSSVKYDSSLKYIISPNAGFVIDTLFVNSLPVDSISSYTFDSVRINKTIFAKFKVKTFAITASAGTGGNINPSGTSIVKYDSSLKYTITPSAGFVLDTLFVNGNKVDSISSYTFDTVRINKTIFAKFKVQTFTITATAGAGGSISPIGTRSVKYDSSLKYTITPNAGFVLDTLFVNGNKVDSISSYTFDTVKINKTILAKFKIQTFTITSSAGTGGMITPVGSSIVKYDSSIKYTITPNAGFVLDTLFVNGNKVDSISSYTFDTVTINKTIFAK

-5688 SSLKYTITPS
+5688 SSLKYTITPNT
-5698 AGFVLDT
+5698 GFVLDT

-5720 FDSVRINKTIFA
+5720 FDTVTINKTIFAKFKVQTFTITATGGAGGAITPIGTSSVKYDSSIKYTITPNAGFVLDTLFVNGNNVDSISSYTFDTVTINKTIFA

-5801 KTISAKFKVQTF
+5801 KTIFAKFKVNTFAITATAGAGGNINPSGTSIVKYDSSLKYTITPSAGFVLDTLFVNGLKVDSISSYTFDTVTINKTIFAKFKVQTF
-5813 TITSTGGAGG
+5813 TITATGGAGG
-5823 MITPVGSSIVKYDS
+5823 AITPIGTSIVKYDSSIKYTITPNTGFVLDTLFVNGNKVDSISSYTFDTVTINKTIFAKFKVQTFIITSSAGTGGMITPVGSSILKYDSSLKYTITPSTGFVLDTLFVNGNKVDSISSYTFDSVRINKIIFAKFKVQTFTIISSAGTGGLITPVGSSIVKYDS

-5854 FVNGIKVDSI
+5854 FVNGNKVDSI
-5864 SSYTFDSVRI
+5864 SSYTFDTVTI

-5885 TFTITATAGAGGSI
+5885 TFTIT
-5899 NPSGTS
+5899 
-5905 FVKYD
+5905 
-5910 SSIKYTITPNAGFVI
+5910 SS
-5925 DTLFVNGNK
+5925 
-5934 VDSILTYTFD
+5934 
-5944 SVQMN
+5944 
-5949 KTIFAKFKVKT
+5949 
-5960 FAITATAGT
+5960 AGT

-5983 DSSLK
+5983 DSSL
-5988 YTITP
+5988 
-5993 NAGFVID
+5993 
-6000 TLFVNG
+6000 
-6006 IKVDSISS
+6006 
-6014 YTFDTVRINKTI
+6014 
-6026 FAKFKVKTFT
+6026 
-6036 ITATAG
+6036 
-6042 AGGIINPSGTNI
+6042 
-6054 VKYDSSIKYT
+6054 KYT

-6093 VKVNKTIFAKFKVQT
+6093 VKVNKTIFAKFKVKT

-6136 YTITPNAGFILDTLF
+6136 YTITPNAGFVIDTLFVNGNKVDSISSYTFDSVKENKTIFAKFKVQTFTITSSAGTGGMITPVGSSIVKYDSSIKYTITPNAGFVLDTLFVNGLKVDSITSYTFDTVTINKTISAKFKVQTFTITSSAGTGGSISPIGTSSVKYDSSIKYTITPNVGFVIDTLFVNGLKVDSISSYTFDTVRINKTISAKFKVQTFTITSSAGTGGMITPVGSSIVKYDSSIKYTITPSAGFVLDTLF

-6208 LKYTITPSA
+6208 
-6217 GFVLDTLFVNGN
+6217 
-6229 KVDSISSYTFDT
+6229 
-6241 VTINKTIFAKFKVK
+6241 
-6255 TFTITATAGA
+6255 
-6265 GGMISP
+6265 
-6271 VGSSSVKYDSFIKYT
+6271 IKYT
-6286 ITPNAGFVIDTLFV
+6286 ITPNA
-6300 NGNKVDSISS
+6300 
-6310 YTFDSV
+6310 
-6316 TINKTIFA
+6316 
-6324 KFKVQTFTITATAG
+6324 
-6338 AGGSISPIGTS
+6338 
-6349 SVKYDSSLKYTIT
+6349 
-6362 PNAGFVL
+6362 
-6369 DTLFVNGNKVD
+6369 
-6380 SISSY
+6380 
-6385 TFDTVKINKTI
+6385 
-6396 FAKFKVQT
+6396 
-6404 FTITASAGA
+6404 
-6413 GGSINP
+6413 
-6419 SGTSSVKYDSSLK
+6419 
-6432 YTITPNAGFVLDTLF
+6432 
-6447 VNGNKADSI
+6447 
-6456 SSYTFDTVT
+6456 
-6465 INKTISAKFKVQTF
+6465 
-6479 TIISS
+6479 
-6484 AGIGGSINPSGTS
+6484 
-6497 FVKYDSSLKYTITP
+6497 
-6511 NLGFV
+6511 
-6516 IDTIFVDSIPVD
+6516 
-6528 SISSYTFDSVR
+6528 
-6539 INKTISAKFKV
+6539 
-6550 QTFTITASAGTGGVI
+6550 
-6565 TPVGSSSVKY
+6565 
-6575 DSSLNYTITPNLGFV
+6575 GFV

-6645 IVKYDSSLKY
+6645 IVKYDSSIKYTITPSAGFVLDTLFVNGLKVDSISSYTFDTVTINKTIFAKFKVKTFAITATAGAGGMITPVGSSIVKYDSSLKY

-6672 NKVDSISSYTFDT
+6672 NKVDSISSYTFDS
-6685 VTINKTISAKFKVQT
+6685 VRINKTIFAKFKV
-6700 FTIIS
+6700 
-6705 SAGTGGSISP
+6705 
-6715 SGTSF
+6715 
-6720 VKYDSSIKYTITPSI
+6720 
-6735 GFALDT
+6735 
-6741 LFVDGI
+6741 
-6747 KVDSISSY
+6747 
-6755 TFDTLKANKTISAKF
+6755 
-6770 KIQTFT
+6770 QTFT
-6776 ITSSAGTGGMI
+6776 ITSSAGTGGSI
-6787 TPVGSSI
+6787 SPIGTSS

-6836 NKTIFAKFKVKTFA
+6836 NKTIFAKFKVQTFT

-6857 GGNINPSGTSIV
+6857 GGIINPSGTSSV
-6869 KYDSSLKYTITPSA
+6869 MYDSSIKYTITPNA

-6926 SSVGTGGNINPTGT
+6926 ATG
-6940 NIVKYDSSLNY
+6940 
-6951 TITPNLGFVLDT
+6951 
-6963 LFVNGNKVDS
+6963 
-6973 ISSYTFDTVKVNKTI
+6973 
-6988 FAKFKVQT
+6988 
-6996 FTITATAGAGGS
+6996 GAGGA
-7008 INPSGTNIVKYDS
+7008 ITPIGTSSVKYDS
-7021 SIKYTITPNLG
+7021 SI
-7032 FVLDTLFVNGNK
+7032 
-7044 VDSISSYTF
+7044 
-7053 DTVTINKT
+7053 
-7061 IFANFKVKTFA
+7061 
-7072 IISSAGTGGLITPV
+7072 
-7086 GSSIVKYDSSLK
+7086 K

-7131 INKTISAKFKVQTFT
+7131 INKTIFAKFKVQTFT
-7146 ITATGGTGGMITP
+7146 ITATGG
-7159 IGSSIVKYDS
+7159 
-7169 SLKYTITPNAG
+7169 A
-7180 FVLDTLFVNG
+7180 
-7190 NKVDSISSYTF
+7190 
-7201 DTVTIN
+7201 
-7207 KTISAKFK
+7207 
-7215 VQTFTITSSAGTGGM
+7215 
-7230 ITPVGSSIVK
+7230 
-7240 YDSSLKYTITPSA
+7240 
-7253 GFVLDTLFVNGNKV
+7253 
-7267 DSISSYTFDSVRI
+7267 
-7280 NKTIFAKF
+7280 
-7288 KVQTFT
+7288 
-7294 ITATAGAGGSIS
+7294 
-7306 PIGTRSVKY
+7306 
-7315 DSSIKYTITPNAG
+7315 
-7328 FVIDTIFVDSIP
+7328 
-7340 VDSISSYTFD
+7340 
-7350 TVTINKT
+7350 
-7357 IFAKFKVKTFT
+7357 
-7368 ITASVGTGG
+7368 GG

-7483 VNDSKVDSISSY
+7483 VNDTKVDSISSY

-7557 GYFPSKPGVYSIVGL
+7557 DYLPSKPGVYSIVGL

-7617 KWCTDIIKDDLTI
+7617 KWCTDIIKDDLSI

>member
-45 VSDFIRL
+45 VSDFIIL

-94 INSSGNLLFIYGN
+94 INPSGNLLFIYGN
-107 SAVTANILPAV
+107 SAATANILPAV

-131 VSGGNLVKVYVNG
+131 VSGGNFVKVYVNG
-144 VVVFF
+144 VVVYFS
-149 TSVGFGT
+149 SVGFGT

-168 QNDQSQA
+168 QSDQSQA
-175 PTIGCYS
+175 ATIGCYS

-326 ATARVF
+326 ATDRVF

-750 YSIPTISYSKSI
+750 YSIPTISYSKSS

-967 VSGGGSGININSAS
+967 LSGGGSGININSAS

-1161 RSNWAIDGTTQGQ
+1161 RSNWVIDGTTQGQ
-1174 FMHFKIW
+1174 YMHFKIW

-1314 SVIGGIPTSRNFID
+1314 SVIGGIPTSRNFSD

-1342 VSNVQST
+1342 VTNVQST

-1366 TNYIVVSTP
+1366 TNYIVVSNP
-1375 SNLTASGTSSPIE
+1375 SNITASGTSSPIE

-1458 NNYAIDSVIINNVLV
+1458 NNYTVDSVIINNVLV

-1488 NTIRVVYKL
+1488 NTICVVYKL

-1526 NYTITPDMGYELDTL
+1526 KYTITPNTGYVLDSL
-1541 FVNGIKVDSITSIT
+1541 FVNSIKVDSITSIT

-1571 KTFSIISSTGAGG
+1571 KTFSIISSIGAGG

-1598 SIKYTITPSAG
+1598 SIKYTITPNAG

-1622 DSISSYTFDTVR
+1622 DSTTSYTFDTVKV
-1634 INKTIFAKFK
+1634 NKTIFAKFK
-1644 VQTFTITSSAGTGGM
+1644 VQTFTITATAGAGGS
-1659 ITPVGSSIVKYD
+1659 INPSGTNIVKYD

-1677 ITPNAGLVLD
+1677 ITPNAGFVLD
-1687 TLFVNGIKVD
+1687 TLFVNGNKVD
-1697 SISSYTFDSV
+1697 STTSYTFDTV
-1707 RINKTISA
+1707 KVNKTIFA

-1722 TITATG
+1722 TITATAG
-1728 GTGGSINPIGT
+1728 AGGSINPSGT
-1739 SIVKYDSSLKY
+1739 NIVKYDSSIKY
-1750 TITPSAG
+1750 TITPNAG

-1789 KFKLQT
+1789 KFKVQT
-1795 FTIISSAGT
+1795 FTITSSAGT
-1804 GGMITPVGSSIVK
+1804 GGNINPSGTSIVK

-1822 KYTITPDA
+1822 KYTITPSTGFVLDTLFVNGNKVDSISSYTFDTVTINKTISAKFKVQTFTIISSAGTGGSISPSGTSFVKYDSSIKYTITPNA

-1849 YTFDTVKINKT
+1849 YTFDTVTINKT
-1860 ILAKFKIQTFTI
+1860 ISAKFKVQTFTI

-1878 GGSISPIGTSSV
+1878 GGAITPIGTSIVKYDSSIKYTITPNVGFVIDTLFVNGNKVDSISSYTFDSVRINKTISAKFKVQTFTITSSAGTGGSISPIGTSSV

-1924 TFDSVRINKTI
+1924 TFDTVTINKTI
-1935 FAKFKVK
+1935 FAKFKVQ
-1942 TFTITATAGAGGI
+1942 TFTITATAGAGGS
-1955 INPSGTSSVKYDS
+1955 INPSGTSFVKYDSSIKYTITPNAGFVLDTLFVNGSKVDSISSYTFDTVRINKTISAKFKGQTFTITSSAGTGGMITPVGSSIVKYDSSLKYTITPNLGFVIDTLFVNGVKVDSISSYTFDTLKANKTISAKFKIQTFTITSSAGTGGMITPVGSSIVKYDS

-2005 NKTIFA
+2005 NKTISAKFKVQTFTITSSVGTGGMITPVGSSIVKYDSSLKYTITPNAGFVLDTLFVNGNKVDSISSYTFDTVTINKTISAKFKVQTFTITSSSGTGGMITPVGSSIVKYDSSLKYIITPNAGFVIDTLFVNSLPVDSISSYTFDTVTINKTIFA
-2011 KFKVKILTITATAGA
+2011 KFKVQTFTITSSAGTGGSISPIGTSSVKYDSSLKYTITPSAGFVLDTLFVNGNKVDSISSYTFDSVRINKTIFAKFKGQIFTITSSAGTGGSISPIGTSSVKYDSSLKYTITPSTGFVLDTLFVNGNKVDSTTSYTFDTVKVNKTIFAKFKVQTFTITATAGA
-2026 GGIINP
+2026 GGSINP
-2032 SGTSFVKYDSS
+2032 SGTNIVKYDSS
-2043 IKYTITPNAGFVLD
+2043 IKYTITPSTGFVLD

-2101 GSINPVGSSI
+2101 GSINPVGTSI

-2118 KYTITPNTGFVLDTL
+2118 KYTITPDAGFLIDTI
-2133 FVNGI
+2133 FVDSI
-2138 KVDSISSY
+2138 PVDSISSY
-2146 TFDTVTINKTIF
+2146 TFDSVRINKTIS
-2158 AKFKVQTFTITAT
+2158 AKFKGQTFTITSS
-2171 AGAGGSI
+2171 AGTGGSI
-2178 SPIGTSSVK
+2178 NPIGTSIVK
-2187 YDSSLKYTITPS
+2187 YDSSLKYTITPNA
-2199 VGFVLDTLFVNGNKV
+2199 GFVLDTLFVNGNKV
-2214 DSISSYTF
+2214 DSITSYTF

-2228 KTIFAKFKVK
+2228 KTIFAKFKVQ
-2238 TFAITAT
+2238 
-2245 AGAGG
+2245 
-2250 MITPV
+2250 
-2255 GSSIVKYDSSLK
+2255 S
-2267 FTITPNLG
+2267 FTITSSAG
-2275 FVIDTL
+2275 TGG
-2281 FVNSLP
+2281 
-2287 VDSITSYTFD
+2287 SISPSGTSF
-2297 TVKVNK
+2297 
-2303 TIFAKFKVQTFTI
+2303 
-2316 TATAGAGGAITPIGI
+2316 
-2331 SIVKYDSSIKY
+2331 VKYDSSIKY

-2376 KTIFAKFKVKTFAI
+2376 KTISAKFKVQTFTI
-2390 TATAGAG
+2390 
-2397 GSINPSG
+2397 
-2404 TSSVKYDSSLKY
+2404 TSSVGTGGMITPVGSSIVKYDSSLKY

-2458 VQTFI
+2458 VQTFMI
-2463 ITATGGAGGAI
+2463 LSSAG
-2474 TPIGTSI
+2474 T
-2481 VKYDSFLRY
+2481 
-2490 TITPNA
+2490 
-2496 GFVLDTLFVNGNKVD
+2496 
-2511 SISSYTFDSV
+2511 
-2521 RINKTIFAK
+2521 
-2530 FKVKTFAITATAGAG
+2530 G
-2545 GSISPIGTSSVKY
+2545 GSINPV
-2558 DSSLKYT
+2558 
-2565 ITSNAG
+2565 
-2571 FVLDTLFVNGNKVD
+2571 
-2585 SISSYTFDTVTIN
+2585 
-2598 KTIFAKFKVQTF
+2598 
-2610 TITATGGVG
+2610 
-2619 GAITPI
+2619 
-2625 GTSIVKYDSSLKYTI
+2625 GTSIVKYDSSIKYTI
-2640 TPDAGFVIDTIFV
+2640 TPNVGFVIDTIFV

-2684 IITATGGAGGAIT
+2684 TITASAETGGSIN

-2724 LFINGNKVDSIS
+2724 LFVNGNKVDSIS
-2736 SYTFDTVRINKTI
+2736 SYTFDTVTINKTISAKFKIQTFTITATAGAGGSINPSGTNIVKYDSSIKYTITPNAGFVLDTLFVNGIKVDSISSYTFDSVRINKTI
-2749 FAKFKVQ
+2749 SAKFKVQ

-2772 IGTSS
+2772 IGTSFVKYDS
-2777 VKYDSSLK
+2777 SIKYTITPNLGFVLDTLFVNGNKVDSISSYTFDTVTINKTISAKFKVQTFTITATGGAGGMITPVGSSIVKYDSSLK
-2785 YTITPNVGFVID
+2785 YTITPNAGFVLD

-2802 GTKVDSILTYTFDSV
+2802 GLKVDSISSYTFDSV

-3023 SSFKYTITPNTGFV
+3023 SSLKYTITPNAGFV

-3050 ISSYTFDTVTIN
+3050 TTSYTFDSVRIN
-3062 KTISAKFKVKILT
+3062 KTIFAKFKVQTFT

-3090 TSFVKYDSSIKYTI
+3090 TNIVKYDSSIKYTI

-3130 DSVRIN
+3130 D
-3136 KTIFA
+3136 T
-3141 KFKVKTFTITATAG
+3141 
-3155 AGGIINPSGTSSV
+3155 
-3168 KYDSSIKYTI
+3168 
-3178 TPDAGFVLDTL
+3178 
-3189 FVNGNKVDSISSYTF
+3189 
-3204 DTVTINKTIFA
+3204 
-3215 KFKVKILTITATAGA
+3215 
-3230 GGSINP
+3230 
-3236 SGTSFVKY
+3236 
-3244 DSSIKYTITPNAGFV
+3244 
-3259 LDTLFVNGNKV
+3259 
-3270 DSISSYTF
+3270 
-3278 DSVRI
+3278 
-3283 NKTIFAKFK
+3283 
-3292 VKTFTITAT
+3292 
-3301 AGAGGIINPSGTS
+3301 
-3314 SVKYDSSIKYT
+3314 
-3325 ITPNTGFVLDTLF
+3325 
-3338 VNGNKVDSISSY
+3338 
-3350 TFDTVTINKTIFA
+3350 
-3363 KFKVKI
+3363 
-3369 LTITATA
+3369 
-3376 GAGGIINPSG
+3376 
-3386 TSFVKYD
+3386 
-3393 SSIKYTITPNAG
+3393 
-3405 FVLDT
+3405 
-3410 LFVNGLKV
+3410 
-3418 DSISNY
+3418 
-3424 TFDTVTINKTI
+3424 
-3435 FAKFKVKILTITA
+3435 
-3448 TAGAGGIINP
+3448 
-3458 SGTSFV
+3458 
-3464 KYDSSIKYTITPN
+3464 
-3477 AGFVLDTLF
+3477 
-3486 VNGLKVDSISSYTFD
+3486 
-3501 TVTIN
+3501 
-3506 KTIFAKFK
+3506 
-3514 VQTFTITATGGAG
+3514 
-3527 GGAITPIGTSIVKYD
+3527 
-3542 SSLKYTITPNAGFV
+3542 
-3556 LDTLFVNG
+3556 
-3564 NKVDSISSYTFD
+3564 
-3576 TVRINK
+3576 
-3582 TIFAKFKV
+3582 
-3590 KTFAITATAGAGGSI
+3590 
-3605 SPIGTSSVKYDSS
+3605 
-3618 LKYTITSN
+3618 
-3626 AGFVL
+3626 
-3631 DTLFVN
+3631 
-3637 GLKVDSI
+3637 
-3644 SSYTFDTVTINKT
+3644 
-3657 IFAKFK
+3657 
-3663 VQTFTITATAGAGG
+3663 
-3677 SISPIGTRSV
+3677 
-3687 KYDSSLKYTIT
+3687 
-3698 PNAGFVLDTLFVN
+3698 
-3711 GNKVDSISSYTFDTV
+3711 
-3726 TINKTISAKFKVQT
+3726 
-3740 FTITATGG
+3740 
-3748 AGGAITPIGTSSV
+3748 
-3761 KYDSSLK
+3761 
-3768 YTITPN
+3768 
-3774 AGFVLDTL
+3774 
-3782 FVNGNKVDSI
+3782 
-3792 SSYTFDTL
+3792 
-3800 KANKTISAKFKIQTF
+3800 
-3815 TITSSAG
+3815 
-3822 SGGSINP
+3822 
-3829 VGSSIVK
+3829 
-3836 YDSSIK
+3836 
-3842 YTITPNTGFVLDTL
+3842 
-3856 FVNGIKVDSISSY
+3856 
-3869 TFDTVTI
+3869 
-3876 NKTIFAKFKVKTFTI
+3876 
-3891 ISSAGIGGSIS
+3891 
-3902 PIGTSSVKYDSSLKY
+3902 
-3917 TITPSVGFV
+3917 
-3926 LDTLFVNG
+3926 
-3934 NKVDSISSYT
+3934 
-3944 FDSVRINK
+3944 
-3952 TIFAKFK
+3952 
-3959 VKTFAITAT
+3959 
-3968 AGAGGMITPVG
+3968 
-3979 SSIVKYDSSLKFTI
+3979 
-3993 TPNLGFVIDTLFV
+3993 
-4006 NSLPVDSITSYT
+4006 
-4018 FDSVRINKTIFAKF
+4018 VRINKTIFAKF

-4074 LDTLFVNGLKVDSIS
+4074 LDTLFVNGNKVDSTT
-4089 SYTFDTVTI
+4089 SYTFDTVKV
-4098 NKTIFAKFKVQT
+4098 NKTIFAKFKVKT
-4110 FTITSSAGTGGMI
+4110 FTITATAGAGGSI
-4123 SPVGSSSVKYD
+4123 NPSGTNIVKYD
-4134 SSLKYTITPNTG
+4134 SSIKYTITPNAG

-4157 KVDSISSYTF
+4157 KVDSTTSYTF
-4167 DTVTINKTIFAKFK
+4167 DSVRINKTIFAKFK

-4268 GSINPSGTNI
+4268 GSINPS
-4278 VKYDSSIKYTI
+4278 
-4289 TPNVGF
+4289 
-4295 VLDTLFVNGNK
+4295 
-4306 VDSISSYTFDTV
+4306 
-4318 TINKTIFAKFK
+4318 
-4329 VQTFTITATAGAGG
+4329 
-4343 NINPSGTNIVKYDS
+4343 
-4357 SLKYTITPNAG
+4357 
-4368 FVLDTLFVNGN
+4368 
-4379 KVDSISSYTF
+4379 
-4389 DTVTINKT
+4389 
-4397 IFAKFKVQTFTIT
+4397 
-4410 ATGGAGGAITPIG
+4410 
-4423 TSIVKYDSS
+4423 
-4432 LKYTITPDA
+4432 
-4441 GFVIDT
+4441 
-4447 IFVDSIPVDSISSY
+4447 
-4461 TFDSVRINKT
+4461 
-4471 ISAKFKVQ
+4471 
-4479 TFIITATGGAGGAIT
+4479 
-4494 PIGTSIVKYDSS
+4494 
-4506 IKYTITPNAG
+4506 
-4516 FVLDTLFVNGNK
+4516 
-4528 VDSISSY
+4528 
-4535 TFDTVRINKTIFA
+4535 
-4548 KFKVQTFTITA
+4548 
-4559 TGGAGGAITP
+4559 
-4569 IGTSIVKYD
+4569 
-4578 SSLKY
+4578 
-4583 TITPNAGFV
+4583 
-4592 LDTLFVNGNK
+4592 
-4602 VDSISSYT
+4602 
-4610 FDSVRINKTIS
+4610 
-4621 AKFKVQTFTITATGG
+4621 
-4636 AGGAIT
+4636 
-4642 PIGTSIVKYDS
+4642 
-4653 SIKYTITPDAGF
+4653 
-4665 VIDTIFVDSIPVDS
+4665 
-4679 ISSYT
+4679 
-4684 FDTVTINK
+4684 
-4692 TISAKF
+4692 
-4698 KVQTFT
+4698 
-4704 ITSSAGIGGSI
+4704 
-4715 SPSGTSF
+4715 
-4722 VKYDSSLKYTITPNA
+4722 
-4737 GFVLDTL
+4737 
-4744 FVNGLKVDSISSYTF
+4744 
-4759 DSVTIN
+4759 
-4765 KTIFAKFK
+4765 
-4773 VQTFTIT
+4773 
-4780 ATAGAGGSIIPIG
+4780 
-4793 TSSVKYDSSL
+4793 
-4803 KYTIT
+4803 
-4808 PNAGFVLDTLFVNG
+4808 
-4822 NKVDS
+4822 
-4827 ISSYTFDSVTINK
+4827 
-4840 TIFAKFKVQT
+4840 
-4850 FTITATAGAG
+4850 
-4860 GSISPIGTSS
+4860 
-4870 VKYDSSL
+4870 
-4877 KYTITPNAG
+4877 
-4886 FVLDTLFVNGNK
+4886 
-4898 VDSISSYTF
+4898 
-4907 DTVKINKTIFA
+4907 
-4918 KFKVQTFTITATGGA
+4918 
-4933 GGAITPIG
+4933 
-4941 TSSVKYDS
+4941 
-4949 SLKYTITPNAGF
+4949 
-4961 VLDTLFV
+4961 
-4968 NGNKVDS
+4968 
-4975 ISSYTFDSVRI
+4975 
-4986 NKIIFA
+4986 
-4992 KFKVKTFTIT
+4992 
-5002 ATAGAGGSINPSGTN
+5002 
-5017 IVKYD
+5017 
-5022 SSIKYTITPSAGFVL
+5022 
-5037 DTLFV
+5037 
-5042 NGNKVDSISS
+5042 
-5052 YTFDTVT
+5052 
-5059 INKTIFA
+5059 
-5066 KFKVQTFTITATGGA
+5066 
-5081 GGSISPIGTSSVKYD
+5081 
-5096 SSIKYTITPNAGF
+5096 
-5109 VLDTLFVNGN
+5109 
-5119 KVDSISSY
+5119 
-5127 TFDTVTINK
+5127 
-5136 TISAKFKVQTFTIT
+5136 
-5150 ATGGTGG
+5150 
-5157 MITPIGSSIVKYDSS
+5157 
-5172 LKYTITPNAGFVLDT
+5172 
-5187 LFVNGNKV
+5187 
-5195 DSISSYTF
+5195 
-5203 DTVTINKTISAKFK
+5203 
-5217 VQTFTITSSAG
+5217 
-5228 TGGMITPVG
+5228 
-5237 SSIVKYDS
+5237 
-5245 SLKYTITPSAGF
+5245 
-5257 VLDTLFVNGNKVDS
+5257 
-5271 ISSYTF
+5271 
-5277 DSVRINKT
+5277 
-5285 IFAKFKVQTFTITAT
+5285 
-5300 AGAGGSINPSGT
+5300 
-5312 NIVKYDSSI
+5312 
-5321 NYTITPNAGF
+5321 
-5331 VLDTLFVNGLKVDS
+5331 
-5345 ISSYTFDTVTINKT
+5345 
-5359 IFAKFKVQTFTI
+5359 
-5371 TSTGGA
+5371 
-5377 GGMITP
+5377 
-5383 VGSSIVKYDSSLK
+5383 
-5396 YTITPSAGFVLDTL
+5396 
-5410 FVNGNKVDSISSY
+5410 
-5423 TFDTVTINK
+5423 
-5432 TIFAKFKVQTF
+5432 
-5443 TITSSAGT
+5443 
-5451 GGSISPIGTS
+5451 
-5461 SVKYDSSIKY
+5461 
-5471 TITPNAGF
+5471 
-5479 VLDTLFVNG
+5479 
-5488 NKVDSTTS
+5488 
-5496 YTFDTVKVNKTI
+5496 
-5508 FAKFKVQ
+5508 
-5515 TFTITATAGAG
+5515 
-5526 GSINP
+5526 
-5531 SGTNIVKYDSSIK
+5531 
-5544 YTITPNAGFVL
+5544 
-5555 DTLFVNGNKVDS
+5555 
-5567 ISSYTFDTVTINKT
+5567 
-5581 ISAKFKIQT
+5581 
-5590 FTITSSAGTG
+5590 
-5600 GMITPVGSSIVKY
+5600 
-5613 DSSLKYTITP
+5613 
-5623 SAGFVLDTLFVN
+5623 
-5635 GVKVDSISSY
+5635 
-5645 TFDSV
+5645 
-5650 RINKTIFAK
+5650 
-5659 FKVQTFTITSSA
+5659 
-5671 GTGGMITPVGSS
+5671 
-5683 IVKYD
+5683 
-5688 SSLKYTITPS
+5688 
-5698 AGFVLDT
+5698 
-5705 LFVNGNKV
+5705 
-5713 DSISSYT
+5713 
-5720 FDSVRINKTIFA
+5720 
-5732 KFKVKTFTITA
+5732 
-5743 TAGAGGIINPSGT
+5743 
-5756 SIVKYDSSLKYT
+5756 
-5768 ITPNAGFVLDT
+5768 
-5779 LFVNGNKVD
+5779 
-5788 SISSYTFDTVTIN
+5788 
-5801 KTISAKFKVQTF
+5801 
-5813 TITSTGGAGG
+5813 
-5823 MITPVGSSIVKYDS
+5823 
-5837 SLKYTITPNAGF
+5837 
-5849 VLDTL
+5849 
-5854 FVNGIKVDSI
+5854 
-5864 SSYTFDSVRI
+5864 
-5874 NKTIF
+5874 
-5879 AKFKVQ
+5879 
-5885 TFTITATAGAGGSI
+5885 
-5899 NPSGTS
+5899 
-5905 FVKYD
+5905 
-5910 SSIKYTITPNAGFVI
+5910 
-5925 DTLFVNGNK
+5925 
-5934 VDSILTYTFD
+5934 
-5944 SVQMN
+5944 
-5949 KTIFAKFKVKT
+5949 
-5960 FAITATAGT
+5960 
-5969 GGSISPIGTSSVKY
+5969 
-5983 DSSLK
+5983 
-5988 YTITP
+5988 
-5993 NAGFVID
+5993 
-6000 TLFVNG
+6000 
-6006 IKVDSISS
+6006 
-6014 YTFDTVRINKTI
+6014 
-6026 FAKFKVKTFT
+6026 
-6036 ITATAG
+6036 
-6042 AGGIINPSGTNI
+6042 
-6054 VKYDSSIKYT
+6054 
-6064 ITPNA
+6064 
-6069 GFVLDT
+6069 
-6075 LFVNGNKVDS
+6075 
-6085 TTSYTFDT
+6085 
-6093 VKVNKTIFAKFKVQT
+6093 
-6108 FTITATAGAGGSIN
+6108 
-6122 PSGTNIVKYDSSIK
+6122 
-6136 YTITPNAGFILDTLF
+6136 
-6151 VNGNKVDSISSYT
+6151 
-6164 FDTVTINKT
+6164 
-6173 ISAKFK
+6173 
-6179 VQTFTITATGGA
+6179 
-6191 GGAITPIGTSIV
+6191 
-6203 KYDSS
+6203 
-6208 LKYTITPSA
+6208 
-6217 GFVLDTLFVNGN
+6217 
-6229 KVDSISSYTFDT
+6229 
-6241 VTINKTIFAKFKVK
+6241 
-6255 TFTITATAGA
+6255 
-6265 GGMISP
+6265 
-6271 VGSSSVKYDSFIKYT
+6271 
-6286 ITPNAGFVIDTLFV
+6286 
-6300 NGNKVDSISS
+6300 
-6310 YTFDSV
+6310 
-6316 TINKTIFA
+6316 
-6324 KFKVQTFTITATAG
+6324 
-6338 AGGSISPIGTS
+6338 
-6349 SVKYDSSLKYTIT
+6349 
-6362 PNAGFVL
+6362 
-6369 DTLFVNGNKVD
+6369 
-6380 SISSY
+6380 
-6385 TFDTVKINKTI
+6385 
-6396 FAKFKVQT
+6396 
-6404 FTITASAGA
+6404 
-6413 GGSINP
+6413 
-6419 SGTSSVKYDSSLK
+6419 
-6432 YTITPNAGFVLDTLF
+6432 
-6447 VNGNKADSI
+6447 
-6456 SSYTFDTVT
+6456 
-6465 INKTISAKFKVQTF
+6465 
-6479 TIISS
+6479 
-6484 AGIGGSINPSGTS
+6484 
-6497 FVKYDSSLKYTITP
+6497 
-6511 NLGFV
+6511 
-6516 IDTIFVDSIPVD
+6516 
-6528 SISSYTFDSVR
+6528 
-6539 INKTISAKFKV
+6539 
-6550 QTFTITASAGTGGVI
+6550 
-6565 TPVGSSSVKY
+6565 
-6575 DSSLNYTITPNLGFV
+6575 
-6590 LDTLFVN
+6590 
-6597 GNKVDSISS
+6597 
-6606 YTFDTVT
+6606 
-6613 INKTI
+6613 
-6618 FAKFKVQTFT
+6618 
-6628 ITATGGAGGAIT
+6628 
-6640 PIGTS
+6640 
-6645 IVKYDSSLKY
+6645 
-6655 TITPSTGFVL
+6655 
-6665 DTLFVNG
+6665 
-6672 NKVDSISSYTFDT
+6672 
-6685 VTINKTISAKFKVQT
+6685 
-6700 FTIIS
+6700 
-6705 SAGTGGSISP
+6705 
-6715 SGTSF
+6715 
-6720 VKYDSSIKYTITPSI
+6720 
-6735 GFALDT
+6735 
-6741 LFVDGI
+6741 
-6747 KVDSISSY
+6747 
-6755 TFDTLKANKTISAKF
+6755 
-6770 KIQTFT
+6770 
-6776 ITSSAGTGGMI
+6776 
-6787 TPVGSSI
+6787 
-6794 VKYDSSLKYTIT
+6794 
-6806 PNTGF
+6806 
-6811 VLDTLF
+6811 
-6817 VNGNKVDSI
+6817 
-6826 SSYTFDTVTI
+6826 
-6836 NKTIFAKFKVKTFA
+6836 
-6850 ITATAGA
+6850 
-6857 GGNINPSGTSIV
+6857 
-6869 KYDSSLKYTITPSA
+6869 
-6883 GFVLDTLFVN
+6883 
-6893 GNKVDSISSY
+6893 
-6903 TFDTVTINKT
+6903 
-6913 IFAKFKVQTFTIT
+6913 
-6926 SSVGTGGNINPTGT
+6926 GT

-7061 IFANFKVKTFA
+7061 ISAKFKIQTFT
-7072 IISSAGTGGLITPV
+7072 ITSSAGTGGMITPV
-7086 GSSIVKYDSSLK
+7086 GSSIVKYDSSLKYIITPNAGFVIDTLFVNSLPVDSISSYTFDSVRINKTIFAKFKVQTFTITSSAGTGGMITPVGSSIVKYDSSIKYTITPNAGFVLDTLFVNGLKVDSISSYTFDTVTINKTIFAKFKVQTFTITSTGGAGGMITPVGSSIVKYDSSIKYTITPNLGFVLDTLFVNGNNVDSISSYTFDTVTINKTISAKFKIKTFTITSSAGTGGMITPVGSSIVKYDSSIKYTITPNAGFVLDTLFVNGNKVDSTTSYTFDTVTINKTIFAKFKVQTFTITATGGAGGAITPIGTSIVKYDSSIKYTITPNAGFVLDTLFVNGNKVDSISSYTFDSVRINKIIFAKFKVKTFTITATAGAGGSINPSGTNIVKYDSSLNYTITPNLGFVLDTLFVNGNKVDSTTSYTFDTVKVNKTIFAKFKVQTFTITATAGAGGSINPSGTNIVKYDSSIKYTITPNAGFVLDTLFVNGNKVDSISSYTFDTVTINKTIFAKFKVQTFTITSSAGTGGMITPVGSSIVKYDSSIKYTITPNAGFVLDTLFVNGNKVDSISSYTFDTVTVNKTIFAKFKVQSFTITATGGAGGAITPIGTSSVKYDSSLKYTITPSTGFVLDTLFVNGNKVDSISSYTFDTVRINKTIFAKFKVQTFTITSSAGTGGMITPVGSSIVKYDSSLKYTITPNAGFVLDTLFVNGLKVDSISSYTFDTVTINKTIFAKFKVQTFTITATAGAGGNINPSGTNIVKYDSSLKYTITPNAGFVLDTLFVNGNKVDSISSYTFDTVTINKTIFAKFKVQTFTITATAGAGGSISPIGTRSVKYDSSLKYTITPNAGFVLDTLFVNGNKVDSISSYTFDTVKINKTILAKFKIQTFTITSSAGTGGMITPVGSSIVKYDSSLKYTITPNAGFVLDTLFVNGIKVDSISSYTFDTVTINKTIFAKFKVQTFTITATAGAGGNINPSGTNIVKYDSSIKYTITPNAGFVLDTLFVNGNKVDSISSYTFDTVTINKTIFAKFKVQTFTITATAGAGGSINPSGTSIVKYDSSLKYTITPNAGFVLDTLFVNGNKVDSISSYTFDSVRINKIIFAKFKVKTFTITATAGAGGSINPSGTNIVKYDSSLNYTITPNLGFVLDTLFVNGNKVDSTTSYTFDTVKVNKTIFAKFKVQTFTITSTGGAGGMITPVGSSIVKYDSSLKYTITPNAGFVLDTLFVNGLKVDSISSYTFDSVRINKTIFAKFKVQTFTITSSSGTGGMITPVGSSIVKYDSSLKYIITPNAGFVIDTLFVNSLPVDSISSYTFDSVRINKTIFAKFKVQTFTITSSAGTGGMITPVGSSIVKYDSSIK

-7146 ITATGGTGGMITP
+7146 ITATGGAGGAITPIGTSIVKYDSSIKYTITPNVGFVLDTLFVNGNKVDSISSYNFDTVTINKTIFAKFKVQTFTITATGGAGGAITPIGTSIVKYDSSLKYTITPNAGFVLDTLFVNGNKVDSISSYTFDTVKINKTILAKFKIQTFTITSSVGTGGMITP
-7159 IGSSIVKYDS
+7159 VGSSIVKYDSSIKYTITPNAGFVLDTLFVNSIPVDSISSYTFDSVRINKTIFAKFKVQTFTITSSAGAGGSISPSGTSFVKYDSSLKYIITPNAGFVLDTLFVNSIPVDSISSYTFDSVRINKTIFAKFKVQTFTITSSAGTGGMITPVGSSIVKYDSSIKYTITPNAGFVLDTLFVNGNKVDSISSYTFDTVTINKTIFAKFKVKTFAITATAGAGGMITPVGSSIVKYDSSLKYTITPNAGFVLDTLFVNGIKVDSISSYTFDSVRINKTITAIFKIKTFTITSSAGTGGMITPVGSNIAKYDSSLKYTITPNAGFVLDTLFVNGLKVDSISSYTFDTVTINKTIFAKFKGQTFTITASAGAGGSISPIGTSSVKYDSSLKYTITPDAGFVIDTIFVDSIPVDSISSYTFDSVRINKTIFAKFKVKTFAITATAGAGGMITPVGSSIVKYDS

-7207 KTISAKFK
+7207 KTIFAKFKVNTFAITATAGAGGNINPSGTSIVKYDSSLKYTITPSAGFVLDTLFVNGLKVDSISSYTFDTVRINKTISAKFKIQTFTITSSAGTGGSISPIGTSIVKYDSSLKYTITPNAGFVLDTLFVNGLKVDSISSYTFDTVTINKTIFAKFKLQTFTIISSAGTGGMITPVGSSIVKYDSSLKYTITPNAGFVLDTLFVNGLKVDSISSYTFDTVRINKTISAKFKGQTFTITSSAGTGGSISPIGTSSVKYDSSIKYTITPNVGFVIDTLFVNGLKVDSISSYTFDTVRINKTISAKFKGQTFTITSSAGTGGSISPIGTSSVKYDSSIKYTITPNVGFVIDTLFVNGVKVDSISSYTFDTVTINKTISAKFK
-7215 VQTFTITSSAGTGGM
+7215 VQTFTITATGGAGGVISPIGTSSVKYDSSLKYIISPNAGFVIDTLFVNSLPVDSISSYTFDSVRINKTISAKFKVQTFTITATGGAGGMITPVGSSIVKYDSSLKYTITPSTGFVLDTLFVNGNKVDSISNYTFDTLKANKTISAKFKIQTFTITSSAGTGGSISPIGTSSVKYDSSIKYTITPNVGFVLDTLFVNGNKVDSISSYTFDTVTINKTISAKFKIKTFTITSSAGTGGM

-7240 YDSSLKYTITPSA
+7240 YDSSLKYTITPNTGFVLDTLFVNGNKVDSISSYTFDTVTINKTIFAKFKVQTFTITATAGAGGIINPSGTSSVMYDSSIKYTITPNA

-7267 DSISSYTFDSVRI
+7267 DSISSYTFDSVTI

-7294 ITATAGAGGSIS
+7294 ITATGGAGGSIS
-7306 PIGTRSVKY
+7306 PSGTSFVKYDSSIKYTITPNLGFVIDTIFVNSLPGDSISSYTFNNVNSNNTIFAKFKVQTFTITASVGTGGSISPSGTSSVKY

-7328 FVIDTIFVDSIP
+7328 FVLDTLFVNGNK

-7357 IFAKFKVKTFT
+7357 IFAKFKVQTFT
-7368 ITASVGTGG
+7368 ITATGGAGG

-7483 VNDSKVDSISSY
+7483 VNDTKVDSISSY

-7557 GYFPSKPGVYSIVGL
+7557 DYLPSKPGVYSIVGL